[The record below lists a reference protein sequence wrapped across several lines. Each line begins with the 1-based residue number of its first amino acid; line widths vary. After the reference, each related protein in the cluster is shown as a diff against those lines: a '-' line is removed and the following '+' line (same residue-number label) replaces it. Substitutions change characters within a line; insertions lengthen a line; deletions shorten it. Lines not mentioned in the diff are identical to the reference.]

1 MSKTFDELIEE
12 AYELPEGL
20 AKITT
25 LEEAARAA
33 DLENNVVDGYTAR
46 SMIVESA
53 TFNGY
58 PMKALVSF
66 SWMLGQYDKNKE
78 LFDSHELLW
87 GYKWILDR
95 ISCFPDIPLEQI
107 EQLLQDMRDRYKQ
120 DGHSERT
127 YYFYRAVN
135 LFQQGRMSEAEQLVE
150 QFRQMEPDFMSDCS
164 ACEQNRLVEFA
175 AALNKDEETLTA
187 AKPILNGRMA
197 CAEVPHVTI
206 SKVLMP
212 LYRLGQLDKAN
223 KEHKRGYQ
231 LIKQNLDFLQ
241 HQGEHIYYLAHTDPF
256 KGLEL
261 LERHYPNMLTHE
273 NPYDKMLF
281 LACSSALLRKL
292 AQEAIPVQVRL
303 PESSPHLAAA
313 ATDDNGNNAARL
325 AACFLEEA
333 LATADRFDLRN
344 GNTYYRN
351 YIAAL

>member
-1 MSKTFDELIEE
+1 MSKTFDELMEE
-12 AYELPEGL
+12 AYELPDGL

-33 DLENNVVDGYTAR
+33 DLANEVIDGYEAR

-58 PMKALVSF
+58 PMKAMIAF
-66 SWMLGQYDKNKE
+66 SWMLGQYDRNKE
-78 LFDSHELLW
+78 LFDSHDLLW
-87 GYKWILDR
+87 GYKWILDKV
-95 ISCFPDIPLEQI
+95 SCFPEIPLGQI
-107 EQLLQDMRDRYKQ
+107 EQLLQDMRNRYKEH
-120 DGHSERT
+120 GHSERT

-135 LFQQGRMSEAEQLVE
+135 LFHQGRITEAEQEVA
-150 QFRQMEPDFMSDCS
+150 QFQQMERDYMSDCP

-175 AALNKDEETLTA
+175 AAAHLDEETLA
-187 AKPILNGRMA
+187 YAKPILSGRMA

-231 LIKQNLDFLQ
+231 LIKHNIDFLL

-261 LERHYPNMLTHE
+261 LERHYPQMLSHE
-273 NPYDKMLF
+273 NPYDKMIF
-281 LACSSALLRKL
+281 LACSSALLRRL
-292 AQEAIPVQVRL
+292 SQESIPVQVRL
-303 PESSPHLAAA
+303 PESSPHLSTEDAP
-313 ATDDNGNNAARL
+313 GNEGNAARL
-325 AACFLEEA
+325 AERFLEDA
-333 LATADRFDLRN
+333 LASADRFDQRN

-351 YIAAL
+351 YITAL